1 MNKEKMIDFLVD
13 NEDVEDLK
21 EDLKKYF
28 RQIEKAKE
36 YLLDWFFDEKTNEW
50 KDRHAQQVYYY
61 LEFNNT
67 EIK

>member
-28 RQIEKAKE
+28 RQVEKAKE
-36 YLLDWFFDEKTNEW
+36 YLLDWFFDEKANEW

-61 LEFNNT
+61 LEFNNN